1 MSSGR
6 KLFRGIRSAT
16 GRSLL
21 TTPGWRERTEEFIW
35 PEISGMGFRCQ
46 TVSATGSGLQRK
58 FLTLGKPVQN
68 LVQHTFTQEE
78 ELLPSPHGKPA
89 QHQPQIV
96 EQGRRIRYKGLL
108 INNPF
113 PVQVFFKLH
122 PLILHYALVDIGDR
136 KSTRLNSSHVAIS
149 YAAFCLKQ

>member
-1 MSSGR
+1 MSVKSMSSGR

-35 PEISGMGFRCQ
+35 QEISGMGSRCQ

-78 ELLPSPHGKPA
+78 ELLPSPHGK
-89 QHQPQIV
+89 QI
-96 EQGRRIRYKGLL
+96 GRASCRERG
-108 INNPF
+108 
-113 PVQVFFKLH
+113 
-122 PLILHYALVDIGDR
+122 
-136 KSTRLNSSHVAIS
+136 
-149 YAAFCLKQ
+149 